1 MKVKLIKT
9 ALFLAIATVAFA
21 CDRAIVYG
29 DRTGFNL
36 AIRTDV
42 AEGQPVEVNAGLQRR
57 VGGFVPPRKRDEN
70 GNAVGEAAN
79 LMSRFELTRKA
90 GEGLGL
96 ADTIW
101 INSAFV
107 SGDAAVKASQNADS
121 VASIFSAPGIRVSDA
136 PEDVDAIGKLL
147 NFTAVSEENRQ
158 AYLILAR
165 ARGLKVAP
173 DTDPFA
179 AQDAILDPAN
189 ASGNRAIVTA
199 LKL

>member
-1 MKVKLIKT
+1 MKVNLTRT
-9 ALFLAIATVAFA
+9 ALILAIAMIGSA

-36 AIRTDV
+36 ALRTDV
-42 AEGQPVEVNAGLQRR
+42 AEGHPVEVNAGLQRR
-57 VGGFVPPRKRDEN
+57 VGGFAPPRKRDKD

-79 LMSRFELTRKA
+79 LMSRFELARKA

-96 ADTIW
+96 SDTIW

-121 VASIFSAPGIRVSDA
+121 VASIFSAPGIRVSDD
-136 PEDVDAIGKLL
+136 PQDVDAIGKLL
-147 NFTAVSEENRQ
+147 NFTAASDENRL
-158 AYLILAR
+158 AYLALAR

-179 AQDAILDPAN
+179 AQDAIVNSAN
-189 ASGNRAIVTA
+189 ASGNREIAIA